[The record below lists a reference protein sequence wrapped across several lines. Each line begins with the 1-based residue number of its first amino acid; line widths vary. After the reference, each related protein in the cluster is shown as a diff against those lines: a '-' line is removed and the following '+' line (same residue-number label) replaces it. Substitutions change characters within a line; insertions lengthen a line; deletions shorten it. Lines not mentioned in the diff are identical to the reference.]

1 MWAGRSTKGR
11 FVIPELP
18 EVETVRRELE
28 PWLVGRRVL
37 AAELVD
43 AVPGPKYAGLERTAG
58 KTITAVNRR
67 GKFLLLPLG
76 EDELVIHLGMTGII
90 SPESF
95 DKHVRVR
102 LELSPGNNPTLY
114 FQDVRRFGRFL
125 VVPAG
130 DYRTLPTLHTMGPEP
145 LSDDFNAA
153 EFARALQ
160 KSSTPIKTYL
170 LSQKPVAGVGNIYA
184 DEALWGSKIHPLT
197 PANRVPKR
205 QIPLLVMCIK
215 DVLEA
220 SIKVQGTTLKDYR
233 TVNGEV
239 GAYLSELNA
248 YGQTEEPCSRCGSP
262 ITRTVVGGRGTH
274 YCPKCQKL
282 EGSKTVG

>member
-1 MWAGRSTKGR
+1 M
-11 FVIPELP
+11 
-18 EVETVRRELE
+18 RRELK
-28 PWLVGRRVL
+28 PWLTGRRIL
-37 AAELVD
+37 TAELVD
-43 AVPGPKYAGLERTAG
+43 AVPGPKYAGLERAAG
-58 KTITAVNRR
+58 RTVTAVDRR
-67 GKFLLLPLG
+67 GKFLLLPLDSG
-76 EDELVIHLGMTGII
+76 GELVIHLGMTGII
-90 SPESF
+90 SPE
-95 DKHVRVR
+95 DPEKHVRVR
-102 LELSPGNNPTLY
+102 LELSPGDHPTLY

-130 DYRTLPTLHTMGPEP
+130 DYRSLPTLHAMGPEP
-145 LSDDFNAA
+145 LSDEFNA
-153 EFARALQ
+153 ESFAKALQ

-197 PANRVPKR
+197 PANRVPER

-220 SIKVQGTTLKDYR
+220 SINVQGTTLKDYR

-262 ITRTVVGGRGTH
+262 ITRAVVGGRGTH

-282 EGSKTVG
+282 KGSKTVG